1 MTRNSSTH
9 RRLLGTALVA
19 LVLALAGCGG
29 GSSSSSSQSSSST
42 PATTTSSSSSSPA
55 TTSSS
60 SSSSGGIPQGANAGD
75 KDADNQG
82 GPSDGDG
89 NL

>member
-1 MTRNSSTH
+1 MTTESSTH
-9 RRLLGTALVA
+9 KRLVAGALVA

-29 GSSSSSSQSSSST
+29 GSSSSSSQSPST
-42 PATTTSSSSSSPA
+42 TSAASTTSSSSSA
-55 TTSSS
+55 A
-60 SSSSGGIPQGANAGD
+60 GGIPQGPNAGD